1 MLLISAFCVK
11 VVKATTLNIPVGT
24 KKIEMEAFMSAAA
37 GSVVIP
43 DGCESIGARAFKN
56 CANMRKAE
64 IPNSVTSI
72 ADDAFDGCAEG
83 FVIIAPA
90 GSYAAEYAV
99 AHGYTE

>member
-1 MLLISAFCVK
+1 MLLINAFYVK
-11 VVKATTLNIPVGT
+11 VVKETTLNIPAGT
-24 KKIEMEAFMSAAA
+24 KRIEE
-37 GSVVIP
+37 
-43 DGCESIGARAFKN
+43 EAFKN